1 MILCQPINIENDVRN
16 TAWLNIH
23 NRHNMSD
30 YNDKSDNMLDNCYN
44 NHKAECMH
52 SGRKL
57 KRELEDIS

>member
-1 MILCQPINIENDVRN
+1 MILCQPINTENDAQN
-16 TAWLNIH
+16 TASYYIH
-23 NRHNMSD
+23 NPHNMSD
-30 YNDKSDNMLDNCYN
+30 YNDKSDNKSDNCYN